1 MAEPIALP
9 SPFTALIEVAL
20 NEHLASAPEKDRA
33 RLAGRAIAIV
43 IEPPGLAFSLAGA
56 ADRLQVVG
64 GVEDPVDVQ
73 LAGSPLSLAAALGR
87 DDRSGLTITG
97 DATVLSDLQHAL
109 RDSGVDWEGLFE
121 RFAGAGA
128 AGPLRHLLDQARGSL
143 RHLGRRSAEDT
154 ADYLRDELEWL
165 PAGGAFEAFAEDVAD
180 LRDGVARLDARLRQ
194 METQSVSDTDDR
206 QA

>member
-9 SPFTALIEVAL
+9 SPFAALIEAVL
-20 NEHLASAPEKDRA
+20 NEHLASSPEQDRA
-33 RLAGRAIAIV
+33 RLAGRAVAIV
-43 IEPPGLAFSLAGA
+43 IEPPGLAFSLVGA
-56 ADRLQVVG
+56 ADRLQVFG
-64 GVEDPVDVQ
+64 GVEDPADGT

-109 RDSGVDWEGLFE
+109 RDAGIDWEGLFE

-128 AGPLRHLLDQARGSL
+128 AGPLRHLLDQARDGL
-143 RHLGRRSAEDT
+143 HHLGRRSAEDT

-165 PAGGAFEAFAEDVAD
+165 PAGGAFEAFAEDVAE

-194 METQSVSDTDDR
+194 LETRSASDPDDR

>member
-1 MAEPIALP
+1 MAEPFALP
-9 SPFTALIEVAL
+9 SPFAALIEATL

-43 IEPPGLAFSLAGA
+43 IEPPGIALSLVGA
-56 ADRLQVVG
+56 SDRLQVVG
-64 GVEDPVDVQ
+64 GIEDPADVQ
-73 LAGSPLSLAAALGR
+73 LSGSPLSLAAAMGR

-109 RDSGVDWEGLFE
+109 RDAGIDWEDLFE

-128 AGPLRHLLDQARGSL
+128 AGPLRHLLDQARDSL

-165 PAGGAFEAFAEDVAD
+165 PAGGAFEAFAEDVAK
-180 LRDGVARLDARLRQ
+180 LRDDVARLDARLRRL
-194 METQSVSDTDDR
+194 EAPASASDDR

>member
-1 MAEPIALP
+1 MSEPFALP
-9 SPFTALIEVAL
+9 SPFTALIEATL

-43 IEPPGLAFSLAGA
+43 IEPPGLALSLIGA

-64 GVEDPVDVQ
+64 GVEEPVDVQ
-73 LAGSPLSLAAALGR
+73 LSGSPLSLAAAMVR

-109 RDSGVDWEGLFE
+109 RDAGIDWEDLFE

-128 AGPLRHLLDQARGSL
+128 AGPLRHLLDQARDSL
-143 RHLGRRSAEDT
+143 RHFGRRTTEDL
-154 ADYLRDELEWL
+154 ADYARDEAEWL

-194 METQSVSDTDDR
+194 LEASQASNPDDR
-206 QA
+206 QG